1 MVKLATRV
9 PLRRVGAIAAAA
21 VGVAVLSSGA
31 CSPGGTY
38 TRTSEGSNDA
48 GNAGDSAGHGG
59 EGGVVPTGAGGAGNG
74 QVVASGGAPGG
85 SAAGLPTAGR
95 GGQHAPGAGGTGTGG
110 TTIAGAGGVLAFA
123 TGGALGSGGGL
134 ATGGTPAIGASG
146 GMPAGAGGIA
156 TGGTTGAGSGNGSG
170 GVPGIGGGAAGG
182 GTIGGSGGSGG
193 AAQAILSIDFVGA
206 VVSSGGTGG
215 KTVTPAPM
223 APTEVAGVK
232 RASNWN
238 EAGTNTGTLTPLVLA
253 DGTSTTATVTWNA
266 PMVSTSFGVYSAGL
280 ADAPGDVR
288 MMNGYLDPTSS
299 GSTPSVTVTVSGLP
313 TSITAGGYDVYVYFL
328 GTVPSGLTRSQRLAI
343 GTTSFTVSQTGPAMF
358 SGYVLSPNMGTG
370 NYVVFRQVT
379 GSSFT
384 LTGTPTSGVTL
395 RAPMNGLQIVWPTG
409 S

>member
-1 MVKLATRV
+1 MLA
-9 PLRRVGAIAAAA
+9 L
-21 VGVAVLSSGA
+21 
-31 CSPGGTY
+31 
-38 TRTSEGSNDA
+38 
-48 GNAGDSAGHGG
+48 
-59 EGGVVPTGAGGAGNG
+59 
-74 QVVASGGAPGG
+74 
-85 SAAGLPTAGR
+85 
-95 GGQHAPGAGGTGTGG
+95 
-110 TTIAGAGGVLAFA
+110 A
-123 TGGALGSGGGL
+123 TGGAPGSGGGL
-134 ATGGTPAIGASG
+134 ATGGTAAIGASG
-146 GMPAGAGGIA
+146 GMSAGAGGIA

-170 GVPGIGGGAAGG
+170 GVRGIGGGAAGG

-215 KTVTPAPM
+215 RTLTPTPM
-223 APTEVAGVK
+223 APAEVAGVK

-238 EAGTNTGTLTPLVLA
+238 EAGTNTGTLTPLMLA
-253 DGTSTTATVTWNA
+253 DGTSTAATVTWDS
-266 PMVSTSFGVYSAGL
+266 PTVSTSIGVYGAGL

-299 GSTPSVTVTVSGLP
+299 SSTPSVTVTVSGLP

-328 GTVPSGLTRSQRLAI
+328 GTVPSGLTRSQRLTI

-384 LTGTPTSGVTL
+384 LTGTPASGVSL